1 MIESQEK
8 QQQLKLLKWLTIA
21 LFLKLILL
29 NIFPYAFYLQQLLSY
44 GALLKSLSYF
54 DGKTLAKRLIVIA
67 LVLVMVPLVSA
78 DTLISYWLIIF
89 TGVIDL
95 LILLQFGQILLA
107 MEQRNNLRATTIDF
121 MKKYKWVV
129 VVVMA
134 SWTFLMHLIYI
145 EQMIL
150 LFIGALLLFFMNI
163 AFIIHVRNVAKQIKS
178 TMHFAIFTEK

>member
-1 MIESQEK
+1 MIERQEK

-21 LFLKLILL
+21 LILKLILL

-78 DTLISYWLIIF
+78 DTLISYWLLIF

-95 LILLQFGQILLA
+95 LILVQFGHILLA
-107 MEQRNNLRATTIDF
+107 MEQRNNLRATTTDF

-129 VVVMA
+129 VVVLA

-150 LFIGALLLFFMNI
+150 LFIGAIFLFFMNI

-178 TMHFAIFTEK
+178 TMHFVIFAEK

>member
-1 MIESQEK
+1 MIEIQEK
-8 QQQLKLLKWLTIA
+8 QQQLKLLKWLTTA
-21 LFLKLILL
+21 LILKLILL

-54 DGKTLAKRLIVIA
+54 DGKTLAKRFIVIA

-78 DTLISYWLIIF
+78 DTLISYWLLIF

-95 LILLQFGQILLA
+95 LIILQFGNILLA
-107 MEQRNNLRATTIDF
+107 IEQRNNLRATTTDF

-129 VVVMA
+129 VVVLA
-134 SWTFLMHLIYI
+134 SWTFLMHLIYV

-150 LFIGALLLFFMNI
+150 LFIGALVLFFANI
-163 AFIIHVRNVAKQIKS
+163 ALIIHVRKKSKQIKS
-178 TMHFAIFTEK
+178 TMHFVIFAEK